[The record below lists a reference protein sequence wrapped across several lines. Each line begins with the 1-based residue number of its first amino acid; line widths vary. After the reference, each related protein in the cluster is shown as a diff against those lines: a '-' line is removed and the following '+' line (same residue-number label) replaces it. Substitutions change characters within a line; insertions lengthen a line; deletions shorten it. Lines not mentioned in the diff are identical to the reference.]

1 MSTYYTIKDA
11 SGTIHKFKTLK
22 AARASTIGYSFKGGL
37 RIIAQVKTAAKKR
50 GAADAFSAA
59 TSN

>member
-22 AARASTIGYSFKGGL
+22 AARASTVGFSINGL
-37 RIIAQVKTAAKKR
+37 RIINQVKAAAKKP
-50 GAADAFSAA
+50 GAADTFSAA
-59 TSN
+59 VSN